1 MRGIFI
7 TGTDTGV
14 GKTAVAAA
22 LARALR
28 SKGVDVGVMKP
39 VQSGDDDDAAILI
52 EASGTNDAPHIVNQY
67 TFKPPVAPSLAARMA
82 GVEIEP
88 ELIKNTCN
96 IIMEQ
101 HSRTIIEGAGGIMVP
116 LVERGKKSYL
126 VSDLIVE
133 LGLPVIIVARA
144 GLGTVNHTLLTIDH
158 AIGKGIDILGVI
170 VNGYPAS
177 PSASE
182 ENNPAMIAELS
193 GVPVLAVL
201 PKVDSSLSVYR
212 QLAEH
217 LDVEKI
223 LNRRN

>member
-1 MRGIFI
+1 VKGIFI

-22 LARALR
+22 LAWSLR

-39 VQSGDDDDAAILI
+39 VQSGDDDDAALLI
-52 EASGTNDAPHIVNQY
+52 EASGTRDSPCIVNQY
-67 TFKPPVAPSLAARMA
+67 TFKPPLAPSLAARMA

-88 ELIKNTCN
+88 ELIKDSCKT
-96 IIMEQ
+96 IMGR
-101 HSRTIIEGAGGIMVP
+101 HNRTIVEGAGGIMVP
-116 LVERGKKSYL
+116 LVERGDKSYL

-158 AIGKGIDILGVI
+158 ARHKGIDILGVI
-170 VNGYPAS
+170 VNGCPAE
-177 PSASE
+177 PSTSE
-182 ENNPAMIAELS
+182 ENNPVMIAGLS
-193 GVPVLAVL
+193 GIPVLAVL
-201 PKVDSSLSVYR
+201 PEIKSSEPVYR

-217 LDVEKI
+217 LDAEKI
-223 LNRRN
+223 LKG